1 MVTLRHVF
9 RFIDHERPG
18 RSDDYG
24 TWNING
30 TSASMSGLYENT
42 LLFSS
47 LETAT
52 ESAADP
58 TFKKSPLPML
68 PRLHS
73 SIPAGD
79 CYIVS
84 FFLA

>member
-1 MVTLRHVF
+1 
-9 RFIDHERPG
+9 
-18 RSDDYG
+18 
-24 TWNING
+24 
-30 TSASMSGLYENT
+30 MSGLYENT

-73 SIPAGD
+73 SIPAGN
-79 CYIVS
+79 CYIVG